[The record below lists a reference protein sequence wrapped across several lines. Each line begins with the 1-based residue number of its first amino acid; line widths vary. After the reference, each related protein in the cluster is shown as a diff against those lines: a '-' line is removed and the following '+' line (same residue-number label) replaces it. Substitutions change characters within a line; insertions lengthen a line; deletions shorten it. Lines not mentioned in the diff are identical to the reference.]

1 MHSHIIASIIMAQFV
16 AVCCFLFLF
25 AVSLKEWVCVIF
37 LVGNIVNNSKQSD
50 DVKQMF
56 LTLFITVKPA
66 STFCIYIFFL
76 ATVCV
81 VIAETDGLY
90 LYFKECAIQSSN
102 SVI

>member
-25 AVSLKEWVCVIF
+25 EVTLKGGVCVIF

-50 DVKQMF
+50 AVKQMF

-66 STFCIYIFFL
+66 STFCIFF
-76 ATVCV
+76 
-81 VIAETDGLY
+81 
-90 LYFKECAIQSSN
+90 S
-102 SVI
+102 

>member
-1 MHSHIIASIIMAQFV
+1 MDSHIIASIIMALFV

-25 AVSLKEWVCVIF
+25 AVPLKGGVCVIF

-50 DVKQMF
+50 AVKQMF

-66 STFCIYIFFL
+66 STFCIFL
-76 ATVCV
+76 LSNWLLSFQKQMACICTLKNVS
-81 VIAETDGLY
+81 I
-90 LYFKECAIQSSN
+90 KSSN